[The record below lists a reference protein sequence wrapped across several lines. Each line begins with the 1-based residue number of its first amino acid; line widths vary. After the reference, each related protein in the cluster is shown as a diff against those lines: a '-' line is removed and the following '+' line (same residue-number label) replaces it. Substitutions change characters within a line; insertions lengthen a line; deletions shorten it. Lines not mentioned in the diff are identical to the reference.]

1 MNQKTRIALLS
12 FWLGTMAFFSFVL
25 APAAFAVLP
34 TQHLAGQVVSRTLG
48 TAELIG
54 IVIGAVLLL
63 LLLFARGRKSKIFFF
78 ELFTIALMTA
88 AMIASRV
95 VSGWMHALR
104 VQAGE
109 TLYKLPATDSLRASF
124 DQLHRVSVGLTGFAI
139 VAAIVLIAM
148 LVGRKDAQY
157 GNA

>member
-48 TAELIG
+48 TAEMIG

-78 ELFTIALMTA
+78 ELFNHPL
-88 AMIASRV
+88 
-95 VSGWMHALR
+95 
-104 VQAGE
+104 
-109 TLYKLPATDSLRASF
+109 
-124 DQLHRVSVGLTGFAI
+124 
-139 VAAIVLIAM
+139 
-148 LVGRKDAQY
+148 KDANVKIVTTQV
-157 GNA
+157 GIAVRGLHFNNIVTDFKN